1 MKSDISDSNDRSVIE
16 SLVKDNLSYF
26 QYWTDVQLEDKIL
39 PWKGTGLR
47 LVSGTPPN
55 KLSND
60 DPEIQKEYI
69 LPVNMT
75 QHKEEFI
82 TLECLDLVFEKLC
95 DKDTK
100 RIILGI
106 VNSDGT
112 IVYYF
117 IYNGIHK
124 PKKN

>member
-39 PWKGTGLR
+39 PWKGTDLR
-47 LVSGTPPN
+47 LVSGIPPN

>member
-39 PWKGTGLR
+39 PWKGTDLR